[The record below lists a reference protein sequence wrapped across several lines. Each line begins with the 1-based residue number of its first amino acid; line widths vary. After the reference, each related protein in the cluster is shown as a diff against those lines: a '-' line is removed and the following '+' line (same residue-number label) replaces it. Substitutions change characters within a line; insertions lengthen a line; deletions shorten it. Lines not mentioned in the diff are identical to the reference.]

1 MVRKLL
7 TLVLLGFGVA
17 LAQAQ
22 GFRGLSL
29 GTSYPEI
36 GVQTGESVNLTL
48 TLKNYGLPPGVVRVQ
63 VAEAPQGW
71 QASLIGG
78 GRLVRAVYLAPD
90 GEATLTLRL
99 QPPKE
104 VKPGTYRFLVRAEGL
119 GQVANLPIGLVV
131 GQGLPQRL
139 SLEAELPILKGPPT
153 SSFRYRVTLKNESDR
168 DLLVSL
174 EYEAPKGWQ
183 VTFTP
188 AFSSQQVTSL
198 PIKAGESKDLDVEVS
213 LPKDT
218 KADTYGLTLRAVA
231 GEAKA
236 ELALTLEVTGRPEV
250 RFTTKEGR
258 LSGQVV
264 AGRENAVKLVVK
276 NEGSAPAKNLSF
288 SAMEPSGWEV
298 KFEPEKLDALEPGQ
312 EQEVTA
318 RIKPSPKA
326 VTGDYMVTLSLSGSD
341 GLSESLDY
349 RATVVRSSLWGLVG
363 VGIMAVALLVLGFA
377 VNRFGRR

>member
-1 MVRKLL
+1 MLRKLL
-7 TLVLLGFGVA
+7 TLGLLALSVA
-17 LAQAQ
+17 LAQ

-36 GVQTGESVNLTL
+36 GVQPGESVNLTL
-48 TLKNYGLPPGVVRVQ
+48 SLKNHGLPPGVVRVQ

-119 GQVANLPIGLVV
+119 GQVASLPIGLVV
-131 GQGLPQRL
+131 GEGLPQRL

-188 AFSSQQVTSL
+188 AFSGQQVTSL

-236 ELALTLEVTGRPEV
+236 ELGLTLEVTGRPQV
-250 RFTTKEGR
+250 RFNTKEGR

-264 AGRENAVKLVVK
+264 AGRENTVKLLVK
-276 NEGSAPAKNLSF
+276 NEGSAPAKDLSF
-288 SAMEPSGWEV
+288 SAFEPSGWEV
-298 KFEPEKLDALEPGQ
+298 KFEPDKLDALEPGQ

-326 VTGDYMVTLSLSGSD
+326 VTGDYMVTLRLSGAE

-363 VGIMAVALLVLGFA
+363 VGIMAIALLVLAFA

>member
-1 MVRKLL
+1 MARKLL
-7 TLVLLGFGVA
+7 ALALIALGVA
-17 LAQAQ
+17 LAQ

-29 GTSYPEI
+29 GTPYPEM
-36 GVQTGESVNLTL
+36 GVQPGESVSLTL
-48 TLKNYGLPPGVVRVQ
+48 TLKNHGLPPGVVRLSL
-63 VAEAPQGW
+63 AEVPQGW

-99 QPPKE
+99 QPPKD
-104 VKPGTYRFLVRAEGL
+104 VKPGAYRFLVRAEGL
-119 GQVANLPIGLVV
+119 GQTASLPITLVV

-139 SLEAELPILKGPPT
+139 ALEAELPILKGPPT
-153 SSFRYRVTLKNESDR
+153 SSFRYRVTLRNESDR

-174 EYEAPKGWQ
+174 EYEAPKGFQ

-188 AFSSQQVTSL
+188 AFSGQQVTSL
-198 PIKAGESKDLDVEVS
+198 PIKAGESRDLDVEVS

-218 KADTYGLTLRAVA
+218 QADTYALTIRAVA

-236 ELALTLEVTGRPEV
+236 ELGLTLEVTGRPGV

-258 LSGQVV
+258 LSGQVT
-264 AGRENAVKLVVK
+264 AGRENPVKLLVK
-276 NEGSAPAKNLSF
+276 NEGSAPAKNLAF
-288 SAMEPSGWEV
+288 SAFEPSGWEV
-298 KFEPEKLDALEPGQ
+298 KFEPDKIDLLEPGK
-312 EQEVTA
+312 EEEATA

-326 VTGDYMVTLSLSGSD
+326 VTGDYVVTLSLRGDD

-349 RATVVRSSLWGLVG
+349 RATVVRSTLWGLVG
-363 VGIMAVALLVLGFA
+363 VGLMALALLVLGFA
-377 VNRFGRR
+377 VNRYGRR

>member
-1 MVRKLL
+1 MVRNLL
-7 TLVLLGFGVA
+7 TLVLLALSVA
-17 LAQAQ
+17 WAQ

-29 GTSYPEI
+29 GTPYPEM
-36 GVQTGESVNLTL
+36 GVQPGENVSLTL
-48 TLKNYGLPPGVVRVQ
+48 TLKNHGLPPGVVRLA
-63 VAEAPQGW
+63 VAEVPQGW

-99 QPPKE
+99 QPPKD

-119 GQVANLPIGLVV
+119 GQTANLPIGLVV

-153 SSFRYRVTLKNESDR
+153 SSFRYRVTLRNESDR

-174 EYEAPKGWQ
+174 EYEAPKGFQ

-188 AFSSQQVTSL
+188 AFASQQVTSL

-231 GEAKA
+231 GEARA
-236 ELALTLEVTGRPEV
+236 ELGLTLEVTGRPEV

-264 AGRENAVKLVVK
+264 AGRENPVKLLLK

-326 VTGDYMVTLSLSGSD
+326 VTGDYMVTLSLSGEE

>member
-36 GVQTGESVNLTL
+36 GVQPGESVNLTL

>member
-7 TLVLLGFGVA
+7 TVVLLALGVA
-17 LAQAQ
+17 SAQS
-22 GFRGLSL
+22 FRGLSL
-29 GTSYPEI
+29 GTPYPEM
-36 GVQTGESVNLTL
+36 GVQPGESVSLTL
-48 TLKNYGLPPGVVRVQ
+48 TVKNHGLPPGVVRLA

-119 GQVANLPIGLVV
+119 GRTATLPIALVV

-139 SLEAELPILKGPPT
+139 SLEAELPVLKGPPT

-174 EYEAPKGWQ
+174 EYEAPKGFQ

-188 AFSSQQVTSL
+188 AFGSQQVTSL

-213 LPKDT
+213 LPKGT
-218 KADTYGLTLRAVA
+218 KADAYGITLRAVA

-236 ELALTLEVTGRPEV
+236 ELGLTLQVTGRPEV
-250 RFTTKEGR
+250 SFTTKEGR
-258 LSGQVV
+258 LSGQVT

-276 NEGSAPAKNLSF
+276 NQGSAPAKNLSF
-288 SAMEPSGWEV
+288 SASEPSGWEV
-298 KFEPEKLDALEPGQ
+298 KFEPDKLEVLEP
-312 EQEVTA
+312 EKEAEVTA

-326 VTGDYMVTLSLSGSD
+326 VTGDYMVTLSLSGDEGVSA
-341 GLSESLDY
+341 SLDY
-349 RATVVRSSLWGLVG
+349 RAAVVRSTLWGLVG
-363 VGIMAVALLVLGFA
+363 IGLMAVALLVLGFA

>member
-7 TLVLLGFGVA
+7 TLGLLALSAA
-17 LAQAQ
+17 LAQ
-22 GFRGLSL
+22 GYRGLSL
-29 GTSYPEI
+29 GTPYPEM
-36 GVQTGESVNLTL
+36 GVQPGENVSLTL
-48 TLKNYGLPPGVVRVQ
+48 TLKNHGLPPGVVRLA

-119 GQVANLPIGLVV
+119 GQTASLPIGLVV

-153 SSFRYRVTLKNESDR
+153 SSFRYRVTLRNESDR

-174 EYEAPKGWQ
+174 EYEAPKGFQ

-188 AFSSQQVTSL
+188 AFASQQVTSL

-231 GEAKA
+231 GEARA
-236 ELALTLEVTGRPEV
+236 ELGLTPEDLARTLWARHRP
-250 RFTTKEGR
+250 
-258 LSGQVV
+258 
-264 AGRENAVKLVVK
+264 
-276 NEGSAPAKNLSF
+276 
-288 SAMEPSGWEV
+288 
-298 KFEPEKLDALEPGQ
+298 
-312 EQEVTA
+312 
-318 RIKPSPKA
+318 
-326 VTGDYMVTLSLSGSD
+326 
-341 GLSESLDY
+341 
-349 RATVVRSSLWGLVG
+349 
-363 VGIMAVALLVLGFA
+363 
-377 VNRFGRR
+377 

>member
-17 LAQAQ
+17 LAQ

-36 GVQTGESVNLTL
+36 GVQPGESVNLTL
-48 TLKNYGLPPGVVRVQ
+48 TLKNYGLPPGVVRVR

-119 GQVANLPIGLVV
+119 GRTASLPIGLVV

-218 KADTYGLTLRAVA
+218 KADTYGLTLRAAA

-250 RFTTKEGR
+250 RFTTKEER

-288 SAMEPSGWEV
+288 SAFEPSGWEV
-298 KFEPEKLDALEPGQ
+298 KFEPDKLDALDPGQ

>member
-17 LAQAQ
+17 LAQ

-36 GVQTGESVNLTL
+36 GVQPGESVNLTL
-48 TLKNYGLPPGVVRVQ
+48 TLKNYGLPPGVVRVR

-90 GEATLTLRL
+90 TAATLTLRL
-99 QPPKE
+99 RPPKE

-119 GQVANLPIGLVV
+119 GRTASLPIGLVV

-218 KADTYGLTLRAVA
+218 KADTYGLTLRAAA

-250 RFTTKEGR
+250 RFTTKEER

-288 SAMEPSGWEV
+288 SAFEPSGWEV
-298 KFEPEKLDALEPGQ
+298 KFEPDKLDTLDPGQ

-326 VTGDYMVTLSLSGSD
+326 VTGDYMVTLSLSGAD

>member
-36 GVQTGESVNLTL
+36 GVQPGESVNLTL

-78 GRLVRAVYLAPD
+78 GRLVRAVYLTPD
-90 GEATLTLRL
+90 GETTLTLRL

-119 GQVANLPIGLVV
+119 GQTVTLPIALVV

-139 SLEAELPILKGPPT
+139 SLEAELPVLKGPPT

-236 ELALTLEVTGRPEV
+236 ELGLTLEVTGRPEV

-298 KFEPEKLDALEPGQ
+298 KFEPDKLEALDPGQ

-326 VTGDYMVTLSLSGSD
+326 VTGDYMVTLSLSGAE

>member
-1 MVRKLL
+1 MTRKLL
-7 TLVLLGFGVA
+7 TLVWLALGVA
-17 LAQAQ
+17 LAQ

-29 GTSYPEI
+29 GTPYPEM
-36 GVQTGESVNLTL
+36 GVQPGESVSLTL
-48 TLKNYGLPPGVVRVQ
+48 TLKNHGLPPGVVHLSLAQ
-63 VAEAPQGW
+63 VAPGW

-119 GQVANLPIGLVV
+119 GQTASLPIALVV

-174 EYEAPKGWQ
+174 EYEAPKGFQ

-198 PIKAGESKDLDVEVS
+198 PVKAGESKDLDVEVS

-218 KADTYGLTLRAVA
+218 KADTYAVTLRALA

-236 ELALTLEVTGRPEV
+236 ELGLTLEVTGRPEV
-250 RFTTKEGR
+250 RLSTKEGR

-264 AGRENAVKLVVK
+264 AGRENPVKLLVK

-298 KFEPEKLDALEPGQ
+298 KFEPDKIEALDPGQ
-312 EQEVTA
+312 EKEVTA
-318 RIKPSPKA
+318 RIKPSAKA
-326 VTGDYMVTLSLSGSD
+326 VTGDYMVTLSLSGDEGVST
-341 GLSESLDY
+341 SLDY
-349 RATVVRSSLWGLVG
+349 RATVVRSTLWGLVG
-363 VGIMAVALLVLGFA
+363 VGLMAVALLVLGFA

>member
-1 MVRKLL
+1 MVRNLL
-7 TLVLLGFGVA
+7 TLILLALSVA
-17 LAQAQ
+17 WAQ

-29 GTSYPEI
+29 GTPYPEM
-36 GVQTGESVNLTL
+36 GVQPGENVSLTL
-48 TLKNYGLPPGVVRVQ
+48 TLKNHGLPPGVVRLA

-119 GQVANLPIGLVV
+119 GQTASLPIGLVV

-153 SSFRYRVTLKNESDR
+153 SSFRYRVTLRNESDR

-174 EYEAPKGWQ
+174 EYEAPKGFQ

-188 AFSSQQVTSL
+188 AFASQQVTSL

-231 GEAKA
+231 GEARA
-236 ELALTLEVTGRPEV
+236 ELGLTLEVTGRPEV

-258 LSGQVV
+258 LSGQVT
-264 AGRENAVKLVVK
+264 AGRENPVKLTLK

-298 KFEPEKLDALEPGQ
+298 KFEPEKLDTLEPGQ
-312 EQEVTA
+312 EQEITA

-326 VTGDYMVTLSLSGSD
+326 VAGDYMVTLSLSGGD
-341 GLSESLDY
+341 GLSESMDY

>member
-7 TLVLLGFGVA
+7 VFFLLTLGVVW
-17 LAQAQ
+17 AQ

-29 GTSYPEI
+29 GTPYPEM
-36 GVQTGESVNLTL
+36 GVQPGENVNLTL
-48 TLKNYGLPPGVVRVQ
+48 NLKNHGLPPGVVRLSL
-63 VAEAPQGW
+63 AEVPPGW

-90 GEATLTLRL
+90 GETSLTLRL

-119 GQVANLPIGLVV
+119 GQAASLPIALVV

-174 EYEAPKGWQ
+174 EYEAPKGFQ

-188 AFSSQQVTSL
+188 AFASQQVTSL
-198 PIKAGESKDLDVEVS
+198 PLKAGESKDLDVEVS

-218 KADTYGLTLRAVA
+218 KADTYGLTVRAAA

-258 LSGQVV
+258 LSGQVT
-264 AGRENAVKLVVK
+264 AGRENPVKLVVK

-298 KFEPEKLDALEPGQ
+298 KFEPEKLEALEPGQ

-318 RIKPSPKA
+318 RIKPAPKA
-326 VTGDYMVTLSLSGSD
+326 VTGDYMVTLSLSGD
-341 GLSESLDY
+341 EGVSESLDY

-363 VGIMAVALLVLGFA
+363 IGIMAVALLVLGFA

>member
-36 GVQTGESVNLTL
+36 GVQPGESVNLTL

-218 KADTYGLTLRAVA
+218 KADTYGLTLRAAA

>member
-7 TLVLLGFGVA
+7 PLLLAVLS
-17 LAQAQ
+17 LASAQ

-29 GTSYPEI
+29 GTPYPEL
-36 GVQTGESVNLTL
+36 GVQPGESVNLTL
-48 TLKNYGLPPGVVRVQ
+48 SVKNHGLPPGVVRLS
-63 VAEAPQGW
+63 VAEAPSGW
-71 QASLIGG
+71 QASLIGN

-90 GEATLTLRL
+90 GEASLTLRL

-119 GQVANLPIGLVV
+119 GQTATLPIALVV

-174 EYEAPKGWQ
+174 EYEAPKGFQ

-188 AFSSQQVTSL
+188 AFASQQVTSL

-264 AGRENAVKLVVK
+264 AGRENAVKLLLK

-298 KFEPEKLDALEPGQ
+298 KFEPEKLEVLEPGQ
-312 EQEVTA
+312 EREVTA

-326 VTGDYMVTLSLSGSD
+326 VTGDYMVTLSLSGAE

>member
-1 MVRKLL
+1 MLRSAFLL
-7 TLVLLGFGVA
+7 GLLVLGA
-17 LAQAQ
+17 AMAQ
-22 GFRGLSL
+22 GYRGLSL

-36 GVQTGESVNLTL
+36 GVQPGESVNLTL
-48 TLKNYGLPPGVVRVQ
+48 TLKNHGLPPGVVRVQ
-63 VAEAPQGW
+63 VAEAPEGW

-119 GQVANLPIGLVV
+119 GQTATLPVSLIV

-139 SLEAELPILKGPPT
+139 GLEAELPILKGPPT

-188 AFSSQQVTSL
+188 AFSGQQVTSL

-236 ELALTLEVTGRPEV
+236 ELGLTLEVTGRPQV
-250 RFTTKEGR
+250 RFSTKEGR

-264 AGRENAVKLVVK
+264 AGRENPVKLLLK
-276 NEGSAPAKNLSF
+276 NEGSAPAKDLSL
-288 SAMEPSGWEV
+288 SAFEPSGWEV
-298 KFEPEKLDALEPGQ
+298 KFEPDKLEALEAGQ

-326 VTGDYMVTLSLSGSD
+326 VTGDYMVTLRLSGAD
-341 GLSESLDY
+341 GLSESLDF

-363 VGIMAVALLVLGFA
+363 VAIMAVALLVLGFA

>member
-36 GVQTGESVNLTL
+36 GVQPGESVNLTL

-218 KADTYGLTLRAVA
+218 KADTYGLTLRAAA

-298 KFEPEKLDALEPGQ
+298 KFEPDKLDALEPGQ

-318 RIKPSPKA
+318 HIKPSPKA

>member
-36 GVQTGESVNLTL
+36 GVQPGESVNLTL

-218 KADTYGLTLRAVA
+218 KADTYGLTLRAAA

-298 KFEPEKLDALEPGQ
+298 KFEPDKLDALEPGQ

>member
-36 GVQTGESVNLTL
+36 GVQPGESVNLTL

-119 GQVANLPIGLVV
+119 GHTASLPIGLVV

-218 KADTYGLTLRAVA
+218 KADTYGLTLRAAA

-250 RFTTKEGR
+250 RFTTKEER

-288 SAMEPSGWEV
+288 SAFEPSGWEV
-298 KFEPEKLDALEPGQ
+298 KFEPDKLDTLDPGQ

-326 VTGDYMVTLSLSGSD
+326 VTGDYMVTLSLSGAD

>member
-1 MVRKLL
+1 MLRSAFLL
-7 TLVLLGFGVA
+7 GLLVLGA
-17 LAQAQ
+17 AMAQ
-22 GFRGLSL
+22 GYRGLSL

-36 GVQTGESVNLTL
+36 GAQPGESVNLTL
-48 TLKNYGLPPGVVRVQ
+48 TLKNHGLPPGVVRVQ
-63 VAEAPQGW
+63 VAEAPEGW

-119 GQVANLPIGLVV
+119 GQTATLPVSLIV

-139 SLEAELPILKGPPT
+139 GLEAELPVLKGPPT

-236 ELALTLEVTGRPEV
+236 ELGLTLEVTGRPQV
-250 RFTTKEGR
+250 RFSTKEGR

-264 AGRENAVKLVVK
+264 AGRENPVKLLLK
-276 NEGSAPAKNLSF
+276 NEGSAPAKDLSL
-288 SAMEPSGWEV
+288 SAFEPSGWEV
-298 KFEPEKLDALEPGQ
+298 KFEPDKLEILEPGQ

-326 VTGDYMVTLSLSGSD
+326 VTGDYMVTLRLSGAD
-341 GLSESLDY
+341 GLSESLDF

-363 VGIMAVALLVLGFA
+363 VAIMAVALLVLGFA

>member
-7 TLVLLGFGVA
+7 TVVLLALGVA
-17 LAQAQ
+17 SAQS
-22 GFRGLSL
+22 FRGLSL
-29 GTSYPEI
+29 GTPYPEM
-36 GVQTGESVNLTL
+36 GVQPGESVSLTL
-48 TLKNYGLPPGVVRVQ
+48 TVKNHGLPPGVVRLA

-119 GQVANLPIGLVV
+119 GRTATLPIALVV

-139 SLEAELPILKGPPT
+139 SLEAELPVLKGPPT

-174 EYEAPKGWQ
+174 EYEAPKGFQ

-188 AFSSQQVTSL
+188 AFGSQQVTSL

-213 LPKDT
+213 LPKGT
-218 KADTYGLTLRAVA
+218 KADAYGITLRAVA

-236 ELALTLEVTGRPEV
+236 ELGLTLQVTGRPEV
-250 RFTTKEGR
+250 SFTTKEGR
-258 LSGQVV
+258 LSGQVT

-276 NEGSAPAKNLSF
+276 NQGSAPAKNLSF
-288 SAMEPSGWEV
+288 SASEPSGWEV
-298 KFEPEKLDALEPGQ
+298 KFEPEKLEVLEP
-312 EQEVTA
+312 EKEAEVTA

-326 VTGDYMVTLSLSGSD
+326 VTGDYMVTLSLSGDEGVSA
-341 GLSESLDY
+341 SLDY
-349 RATVVRSSLWGLVG
+349 RAAVVRSTLWGLVG
-363 VGIMAVALLVLGFA
+363 IGLMAVALLVLGFA

>member
-7 TLVLLGFGVA
+7 PLAVILLGLA
-17 LAQAQ
+17 LAQ

-29 GTSYPEI
+29 GTPYPEM
-36 GVQTGESVNLTL
+36 GVQPGESVNLTL
-48 TLKNYGLPPGVVRVQ
+48 TLKNHGLPPGVVRLSL
-63 VAEAPQGW
+63 AEVPQGW

-104 VKPGTYRFLVRAEGL
+104 VKAGTYRFLVRAEGL
-119 GQVANLPIGLVV
+119 GQTASLPIALVV

-139 SLEAELPILKGPPT
+139 SLEAELPVLKGPPT

-174 EYEAPKGWQ
+174 EYEAPKGFQ

-188 AFSSQQVTSL
+188 AFASQQVTSL

-264 AGRENAVKLVVK
+264 AGRENPVKLLVK

-298 KFEPEKLDALEPGQ
+298 KFEPDKLEALNPGQ

-318 RIKPSPKA
+318 RIKPTPKA
-326 VTGDYMVTLSLSGSD
+326 VTGDYMVTLSLSGDEGVSA
-341 GLSESLDY
+341 SLDY

>member
-7 TLVLLGFGVA
+7 TMVLLGFGVA

-36 GVQTGESVNLTL
+36 GVQPGESVNLTL

-78 GRLVRAVYLAPD
+78 GRLVRAVYLTPD
-90 GEATLTLRL
+90 GETTLTLRL

-119 GQVANLPIGLVV
+119 GQTATLPIALVV

-139 SLEAELPILKGPPT
+139 SLEAELPVLKGPPT

-236 ELALTLEVTGRPEV
+236 ELGLTLEVTGRPEV

-298 KFEPEKLDALEPGQ
+298 KFEPDKLEALDPGQ

-326 VTGDYMVTLSLSGSD
+326 VTGDYMVTLSLSGAE

>member
-1 MVRKLL
+1 MVRRL
-7 TLVLLGFGVA
+7 LVLAWLALGVA
-17 LAQAQ
+17 LAQ

-29 GTSYPEI
+29 GTPYPEM
-36 GVQTGESVNLTL
+36 GVQPGESVNLTL
-48 TLKNYGLPPGVVRVQ
+48 TLKNHGLPPGVVRLALAE
-63 VAEAPQGW
+63 VAPGW

-119 GQVANLPIGLVV
+119 GQTASLPIALVV

-153 SSFRYRVTLKNESDR
+153 STFRYRVTLKNESDR

-174 EYEAPKGWQ
+174 EYEAPKGFQ

-188 AFSSQQVTSL
+188 AFSGQQVTSL
-198 PIKAGESKDLDVEVS
+198 PVKAGESKDLDVEVS

-218 KADTYGLTLRAVA
+218 KAGTYAVTLRALA

-236 ELALTLEVTGRPEV
+236 ELGLTLEVTGRPEV
-250 RFTTKEGR
+250 RLSTKEGR
-258 LSGQVV
+258 LSGQVT
-264 AGRENAVKLVVK
+264 AGRENPVKLVVK

-298 KFEPEKLDALEPGQ
+298 KFEPDKLEALEPGQ
-312 EQEVTA
+312 EKEVTA
-318 RIKPSPKA
+318 RIKPSAKA
-326 VTGDYMVTLSLSGSD
+326 VTGDYMVTLSLSGDD
-341 GLSESLDY
+341 GVSASLDY
-349 RATVVRSSLWGLVG
+349 RATVVRSTLWGLVG
-363 VGIMAVALLVLGFA
+363 VGLMAVALLVLGFA

>member
-7 TLVLLGFGVA
+7 TVVLLALGVA
-17 LAQAQ
+17 SAQS
-22 GFRGLSL
+22 FRGLSL
-29 GTSYPEI
+29 GTPYPEM
-36 GVQTGESVNLTL
+36 GVQPGESVSLTL
-48 TLKNYGLPPGVVRVQ
+48 TVKNHGLPPGVVRLAM
-63 VAEAPQGW
+63 AEAPQGW

-119 GQVANLPIGLVV
+119 GRTATLPIALVV

-139 SLEAELPILKGPPT
+139 SLEAELPVLKGPPT

-174 EYEAPKGWQ
+174 EYEAPKGFQ

-188 AFSSQQVTSL
+188 AFGSQQVTSL

-213 LPKDT
+213 LPKGT
-218 KADTYGLTLRAVA
+218 KADAYGITLRAGA

-236 ELALTLEVTGRPEV
+236 ELGLTLQVTGRPEV
-250 RFTTKEGR
+250 SFTTKGGR
-258 LSGQVV
+258 LSGQVT

-276 NEGSAPAKNLSF
+276 NRGSAPAKNLSF
-288 SAMEPSGWEV
+288 SASEPSGWEV
-298 KFEPEKLDALEPGQ
+298 KFEPDKLEVLEP
-312 EQEVTA
+312 EKEAEVTA

-326 VTGDYMVTLSLSGSD
+326 VTGDYMVTLSLSGDEGVSA
-341 GLSESLDY
+341 SLDY
-349 RATVVRSSLWGLVG
+349 RATVVRSTLWGLVG
-363 VGIMAVALLVLGFA
+363 IGLMAVALLVLGFA

>member
-17 LAQAQ
+17 LAQ

-36 GVQTGESVNLTL
+36 GVQPGESVNLTL
-48 TLKNYGLPPGVVRVQ
+48 TLKNYGLPPGVVRVR

-90 GEATLTLRL
+90 SEATLTLRL

-119 GQVANLPIGLVV
+119 GRTASLPIGLVV

-218 KADTYGLTLRAVA
+218 KADTYGLTLRAAA

-250 RFTTKEGR
+250 RFTTKEER

-288 SAMEPSGWEV
+288 SAFEPSGWEV
-298 KFEPEKLDALEPGQ
+298 KFEPDKLDTLDPGQ

-326 VTGDYMVTLSLSGSD
+326 VTGDYMVTLSLSGAD

>member
-1 MVRKLL
+1 MVRKW
-7 TLVLLGFGVA
+7 VLLAVSLLGLA
-17 LAQAQ
+17 LAQ

-29 GTSYPEI
+29 GTPYPEM
-36 GVQTGESVNLTL
+36 GVQPGESVNLTL
-48 TLKNYGLPPGVVRVQ
+48 TLKNHGLPPGVVRLSL
-63 VAEAPQGW
+63 AEVPQGW

-99 QPPKE
+99 QPPRE
-104 VKPGTYRFLVRAEGL
+104 VKAGTYRFLVRAEGL
-119 GQVANLPIGLVV
+119 GQTASLPIALVV

-139 SLEAELPILKGPPT
+139 SLEAELPVLKGPPT
-153 SSFRYRVTLKNESDR
+153 STFRYRVTLKNESDR

-174 EYEAPKGWQ
+174 EYEAPKGFQ

-188 AFSSQQVTSL
+188 AFASQQVTSL

-264 AGRENAVKLVVK
+264 AGRENPVKLLVK

-298 KFEPEKLDALEPGQ
+298 KFEPDKLESLDPGQ
-312 EQEVTA
+312 EQEITA

-326 VTGDYMVTLSLSGSD
+326 VTGDYMVTLSLSGD
-341 GLSESLDY
+341 EGVSESLDY

>member
-17 LAQAQ
+17 LAQ

-36 GVQTGESVNLTL
+36 GVQPGESVNLTL
-48 TLKNYGLPPGVVRVQ
+48 TLKNYGLPPGVVRVR

-119 GQVANLPIGLVV
+119 GRTATLPIALVV

-139 SLEAELPILKGPPT
+139 SLEAELPVLKGPPT

-218 KADTYGLTLRAVA
+218 KADTYGLTLRAAA

-250 RFTTKEGR
+250 RFTTKEER

-288 SAMEPSGWEV
+288 SAFEPSGWEV
-298 KFEPEKLDALEPGQ
+298 KFEPDKLDTLDPGQ

-326 VTGDYMVTLSLSGSD
+326 VTGDYMVTLSLSGAD

>member
-1 MVRKLL
+1 MVRRLFP
-7 TLVLLGFGVA
+7 LVLLLGLA
-17 LAQAQ
+17 LAQN
-22 GFRGLSL
+22 FRGLSL
-29 GTSYPEI
+29 GTPYPEM
-36 GVQTGESVNLTL
+36 GVQPGESVNLTL
-48 TLKNYGLPPGVVRVQ
+48 TLKNYGLPPGVIRLS
-63 VAEAPQGW
+63 VAEVPQGW

-78 GRLVRAVYLAPD
+78 GRLVRAVHLATD

-119 GQVANLPIGLVV
+119 GQTTSLPIALVV

-139 SLEAELPILKGPPT
+139 SLEAELPVLKGPPT
-153 SSFRYRVTLKNESDR
+153 SAFRYRVTLKNESDR

-174 EYEAPKGWQ
+174 EYEAPKGFQ

-188 AFSSQQVTSL
+188 AFASQQVTSL
-198 PIKAGESKDLDVEVS
+198 PLKAGESKDLDVEVS

-218 KADTYGLTLRAVA
+218 QADTYGLTLRAVA
-231 GEAKA
+231 GEARA

-298 KFEPEKLDALEPGQ
+298 KFEPEKLEALDPGQ

-326 VTGDYMVTLSLSGSD
+326 VTGDYMVTLSLSGD
-341 GLSESLDY
+341 EGVSESLDY

>member
-36 GVQTGESVNLTL
+36 GVQPGESVNLTL

-236 ELALTLEVTGRPEV
+236 ELGLTLEVTGRPEV

-264 AGRENAVKLVVK
+264 AGRENGVKLVVK

>member
-1 MVRKLL
+1 MVRNLL
-7 TLVLLGFGVA
+7 TLVLLALSVA
-17 LAQAQ
+17 WAQ

-29 GTSYPEI
+29 GTPYPEM
-36 GVQTGESVNLTL
+36 GVQPGENVSLTL
-48 TLKNYGLPPGVVRVQ
+48 TLKNHGLPPGVVRLA

-119 GQVANLPIGLVV
+119 GQTASLPIGLVV

-153 SSFRYRVTLKNESDR
+153 SSFRYRVTLRNESDR

-174 EYEAPKGWQ
+174 EYEAPKGFQ

-188 AFSSQQVTSL
+188 AFASQQVTSL

-231 GEAKA
+231 GEARA
-236 ELALTLEVTGRPEV
+236 ELGLTLEVTGRPEV

-258 LSGQVV
+258 LSGQVT
-264 AGRENAVKLVVK
+264 AGRENPVKLTLK

-298 KFEPEKLDALEPGQ
+298 KFEPEKLDTLEPGQ
-312 EQEVTA
+312 EQEITA

-326 VTGDYMVTLSLSGSD
+326 VAGDYMVTLSLSGGD

>member
-7 TLVLLGFGVA
+7 ALFVLALGVA
-17 LAQAQ
+17 SAQ

-29 GTSYPEI
+29 GTLYPEI
-36 GVQTGESVNLTL
+36 GVQPGESVTLTL
-48 TLKNYGLPPGVVRVQ
+48 TLKNYGLPPGPVRVGL
-63 VAEAPQGW
+63 AEVPQGW
-71 QASLIGG
+71 QAVLMGG

-90 GEATLTLRL
+90 GEATLTLKL
-99 QPPKE
+99 QPPRE
-104 VKPGTYRFLVRAEGL
+104 VRPGTYRFLVTAEGL
-119 GQVANLPIGLVV
+119 GQRAQLPLTLIV
-131 GQGLPQRL
+131 GQGLPKRL

-153 SSFRYRVTLKNESDR
+153 SSFRYRVTLKNESDQ

-174 EYEAPKGWQ
+174 EYEAPQGFQ

-188 AFSSQQVTSL
+188 AFSGQQVTSL

-213 LPKDT
+213 LSKDT
-218 KADTYGLTLRAVA
+218 KADTYGLTLRAQA
-231 GEAKA
+231 GDAKA

-250 RFTTKEGR
+250 RFSTKEGR
-258 LSGQVV
+258 LSGRVT
-264 AGRENAVKLVVK
+264 AGRENPVKLLVK

-298 KFEPEKLDALEPGQ
+298 KFEPDKIDTLDPGQ

-326 VTGDYMVTLSLSGSD
+326 VAGDYMVTLSLSGSE
-341 GLSESLDY
+341 GVSESLDY
-349 RATVVRSSLWGLVG
+349 RATVVTSTLWGLVG
-363 VGIMAVALLVLGFA
+363 VALVAVALLVLGFA
-377 VNRFGRR
+377 VSRFGRR